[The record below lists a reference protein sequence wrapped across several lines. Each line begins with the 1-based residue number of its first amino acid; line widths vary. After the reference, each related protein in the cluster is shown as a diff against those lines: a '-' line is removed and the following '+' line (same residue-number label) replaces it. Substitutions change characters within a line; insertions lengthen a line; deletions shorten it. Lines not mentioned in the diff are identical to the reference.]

1 MGNWFSQI
9 QVFIHFHCMQTNS
22 GMVMIRMATE
32 TASNFFVLSYFP
44 AIIES
49 PWKLLPGI
57 SHPAVYIAEKGNDG
71 IL

>member
-1 MGNWFSQI
+1 
-9 QVFIHFHCMQTNS
+9 MQTNS